1 MNHLDTPI
9 QPISTVP
16 LKVSESEKIKVMR
29 EIEAKTEK
37 MVIHALKTGTLP
49 DWIHHRHNNND
60 SDDNS
65 NNKNNESSITEIQN
79 IMHSGADEFKEKV
92 GRNIT
97 YAEMRAMYG

>member
-1 MNHLDTPI
+1 MNHKDTPI
-9 QPISTVP
+9 QIFTVP
-16 LKVSESEKIKVMR
+16 QKVSESEKIRIMR

-49 DWIHHRHNNND
+49 DWIHRRHNNND
-60 SDDNS
+60 SDHNG
-65 NNKNNESSITEIQN
+65 NRKMRESSITEIQN

-97 YAEMRAMYG
+97 YAEMRTMYG